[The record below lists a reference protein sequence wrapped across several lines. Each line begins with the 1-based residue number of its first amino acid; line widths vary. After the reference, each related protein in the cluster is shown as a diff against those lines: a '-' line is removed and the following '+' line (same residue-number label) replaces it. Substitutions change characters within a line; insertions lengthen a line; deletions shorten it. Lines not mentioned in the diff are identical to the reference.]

1 MSDIDT
7 TGNAVW
13 DSPSPIAHTDIPAGT
28 FTLDVL
34 PPFKMLA
41 SDEEREKKAQSSVP
55 GTYHVICVPESFS
68 DLPEYAENE
77 PDGPKD
83 LSSSP
88 EPGSGSNRLTANVS
102 EVSDPNILILRSF
115 RDARGNPYLSPRDSP
130 HSPNSDLRE
139 SSLSSVSAYT
149 TVPDFTEE
157 DRPCPLQPHE
167 IFLLDHFRTAAWR
180 KVIPWAGIFESPS
193 GYEINS
199 DVFEQEAAKFPPLL
213 YAMMAISA
221 LSLYRQGVDQHTDPS
236 LYCQQAV
243 SSLQASMSEDKILLS
258 DGPFLAHFLILVFET
273 AAAKSSDLIISQHH
287 ISRILRLALLR
298 RCTFGSERFSSIVWW
313 VCHIDL
319 YSLLS
324 GAGTGEFVQ
333 AAIGNGLLSCS
344 EHSHVFDESDMYGFQ
359 GVLPHLY
366 QEHLALAV
374 QLGLSAAELRRLRS
388 LSPSPH
394 VGQRL
399 QEMEELRQALRQLWN
414 SPEALDLVHNQA
426 ALPKRLR
433 EMFHQIS
440 IVFHTTMLFSYTSL
454 WPGQGSELNGAA
466 DHEMQHHATMILRL
480 VEAMASTT
488 IDSDRHL
495 HIFPIFLAGVGAP
508 WGDLKIRAW
517 ELLSILEEE
526 EMGYRAAATCYM
538 LQLVYERQMQQAED
552 GTQTLAVEWMDLLS
566 GQDTQSTL
574 YA

>member
-1 MSDIDT
+1 MPSGIVRRPNSSTLFPLAYDFNEQ
-7 TGNAVW
+7 GRLMYPNLSAA
-13 DSPSPIAHTDIPAGT
+13 PSPIAHTDIPAGT

-199 DVFEQEAAKFPPLL
+199 DVFEQEAAKFPP
-213 YAMMAISA
+213 
-221 LSLYRQGVDQHTDPS
+221 
-236 LYCQQAV
+236 V
-243 SSLQASMSEDKILLS
+243 S
-258 DGPFLAHFLILVFET
+258 G
-273 AAAKSSDLIISQHH
+273 
-287 ISRILRLALLR
+287 
-298 RCTFGSERFSSIVWW
+298 
-313 VCHIDL
+313 
-319 YSLLS
+319 
-324 GAGTGEFVQ
+324 
-333 AAIGNGLLSCS
+333 
-344 EHSHVFDESDMYGFQ
+344 
-359 GVLPHLY
+359 
-366 QEHLALAV
+366 
-374 QLGLSAAELRRLRS
+374 
-388 LSPSPH
+388 PSP
-394 VGQRL
+394 
-399 QEMEELRQALRQLWN
+399 
-414 SPEALDLVHNQA
+414 
-426 ALPKRLR
+426 
-433 EMFHQIS
+433 
-440 IVFHTTMLFSYTSL
+440 
-454 WPGQGSELNGAA
+454 
-466 DHEMQHHATMILRL
+466 
-480 VEAMASTT
+480 
-488 IDSDRHL
+488 
-495 HIFPIFLAGVGAP
+495 
-508 WGDLKIRAW
+508 
-517 ELLSILEEE
+517 
-526 EMGYRAAATCYM
+526 
-538 LQLVYERQMQQAED
+538 
-552 GTQTLAVEWMDLLS
+552 DLLETFFS
-566 GQDTQSTL
+566 GDGRPGAYHYNSFSMP
-574 YA
+574 